1 VASSPPPKPRR
12 TPSRVAFATLATAS
26 FVLVAAA
33 ARALP
38 PPGPPEHEHRRG
50 ASPEPSPSA
59 TSPIAA
65 DPATLPFGSTV
76 VLVLDDRISSSTSTA
91 GSIVRYHLRD
101 PLVVGT
107 RTLAPA
113 GTRGT
118 ISVVRTTKA
127 GSGDVDGTVAIH
139 LEPLTLPGDGETAV
153 PLHAREFLAI
163 ERSAGELSTRALGDQ
178 AMNVFVPYGV
188 IYQVFRKGRQFVLPV
203 GTIVQAQTAAIVRVG
218 ARGAVTIETPQ
229 PFVREYDTPH
239 AEITAAPLYTPAQRP
254 AQSHPRGRATVA
266 PRLTPTPEPSPS
278 AEASVPVPSADVSV
292 PVPSARPTAASV
304 APSPAQPASAAPSA
318 R

>member
-26 FVLVAAA
+26 FVLAAGA

-38 PPGPPEHEHRRG
+38 PPGPPEHDHRRG

-59 TSPIAA
+59 TSPFAT
-65 DPATLPFGSTV
+65 DPATLPFGSAV

-107 RTLAPA
+107 TTLAPA

-118 ISVVRTTKA
+118 ISILRTTKA

-153 PLHAREFLAI
+153 LPLHAREFLAI
-163 ERSAGELSTRALGDQ
+163 ERSAGELSTRAAGDQ

-254 AQSHPRGRATVA
+254 PQSHPRGRATVA
-266 PRLTPTPEPSPS
+266 PRLTPAPEPSPS
-278 AEASVPVPSADVSV
+278 AEPSVPVPSAG
-292 PVPSARPTAASV
+292 PTAASA
-304 APSPAQPASAAPSA
+304 APSPAQPASVAPSA